1 MKKVLILCIL
11 LLFAALLLT
20 AGCKKTE
27 KTGPSREDTS
37 QTAPKE
43 PAPVPLGPPKY

>member
-1 MKKVLILCIL
+1 LILCIL

-27 KTGPSREDTS
+27 KTEPSKEGTS
-37 QTAPKE
+37 QTVPKE
-43 PAPVPLGPPKY
+43 PAPVPPGTPKY

>member
-1 MKKVLILCIL
+1 MRKILILFIL

-27 KTGPSREDTS
+27 KIEPSKEDTS

-43 PAPVPLGPPKY
+43 PAPVPPGTPK

>member
-1 MKKVLILCIL
+1 MRKVLILCISL
-11 LLFAALLLT
+11 LVAVLLLT

-27 KTGPSREDTS
+27 KTEPSKEGTS

-43 PAPVPLGPPKY
+43 PAPVPQGTPKY